1 MQTDHS
7 RADASKFYRNL
18 QSCMVCV
25 EHQCCVGHRKIL
37 LGRIDLRALR
47 EKPRAVNK
55 LSKRVHIVQSVENW

>member
-7 RADASKFYRNL
+7 RADAFKFSRNL

-25 EHQCCVGHRKIL
+25 EYQCCVGHRKIL
-37 LGRIDLRALR
+37 LGRVDLGALR

-55 LSKRVHIVQSVENW
+55 LSKRVLIVQSVENW